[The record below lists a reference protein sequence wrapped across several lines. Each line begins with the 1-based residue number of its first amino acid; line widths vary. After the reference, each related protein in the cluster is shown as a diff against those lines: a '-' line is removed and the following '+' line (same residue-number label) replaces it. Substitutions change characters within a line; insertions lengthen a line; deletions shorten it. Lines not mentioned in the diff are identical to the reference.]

1 MHRMRLPSWVV
12 WFGALAVACGPIE
25 KKKSDDPTVV
35 AEDLDQP
42 VDLTLTPRGAFWTT
56 QPSSASFGGSGKPS
70 SLQFLP
76 LDGGDVHD
84 VLTSLIRASALTN
97 DGTHLYWFDV
107 KSDGSQRLN
116 RMDFDAEQRD
126 TLIDFGT
133 MMESSPTADTRL
145 IPFNGRLYW
154 GGSTHLWAM
163 SLDGGQPQKLV
174 RARMNAG
181 GFAVVLVDEAGIYFQ
196 ERNATLGRDLKH
208 VGLEGQGYEPEPPDA
223 GPVDAG
229 MMSDAGPSD
238 AGASDAGMSDGG
250 MSDGGTSDAG
260 MMSGDGGSGWP
271 EEAPGVELIKRG
283 IAWAGARGVAIR
295 DPWLYWFNASLL
307 GGTLMRSPLI
317 GGPDDDVLQLP
328 SNTSPADLASDGK
341 EIVFLLNSNVG
352 GGLYRVEKNERQEL
366 YRLGLLNGG
375 TARVLRLDETTAW
388 FFAGGERGAR
398 LHRVNRFPQD
408 GGVDA
413 GSDAGIDGGADA
425 GP

>member
-1 MHRMRLPSWVV
+1 
-12 WFGALAVACGPIE
+12 
-25 KKKSDDPTVV
+25 
-35 AEDLDQP
+35 
-42 VDLTLTPRGAFWTT
+42 
-56 QPSSASFGGSGKPS
+56 
-70 SLQFLP
+70 
-76 LDGGDVHD
+76 
-84 VLTSLIRASALTN
+84 
-97 DGTHLYWFDV
+97 
-107 KSDGSQRLN
+107 
-116 RMDFDAEQRD
+116 
-126 TLIDFGT
+126 
-133 MMESSPTADTRL
+133 
-145 IPFNGRLYW
+145 
-154 GGSTHLWAM
+154 
-163 SLDGGQPQKLV
+163 
-174 RARMNAG
+174 
-181 GFAVVLVDEAGIYFQ
+181 
-196 ERNATLGRDLKH
+196 
-208 VGLEGQGYEPEPPDA
+208 
-223 GPVDAG
+223 
-229 MMSDAGPSD
+229 
-238 AGASDAGMSDGG
+238 
-250 MSDGGTSDAG
+250 
-260 MMSGDGGSGWP
+260 
-271 EEAPGVELIKRG
+271 LIKRG